1 MQPEQ
6 SLHLKDE
13 AATLKFGARL
23 AAATFQAQDQKND
36 DVALGIGIP
45 HLGGV
50 IYLQGDLGAGKT
62 TLTRGFMR
70 AFGYT
75 GAVKSP
81 TYTLVEPYEFE
92 LCNIYH
98 FDLYRLADP
107 EEVAYLGTDEY
118 FAESNLCLIEWAEKG
133 ENWLPAADIVIDIAA
148 EGSGR
153 RLTCR
158 SLSEKGSIIAKRIW
172 A

>member
-1 MQPEQ
+1 MQSQ
-6 SLHLKDE
+6 HQIDLKDE
-13 AATLKFGARL
+13 AATLEFGARL
-23 AAATFQAQDQKND
+23 ATATFCEPTASGAMAPAGKG
-36 DVALGIGIP
+36 VP
-45 HLGGV
+45 HLGGT

-62 TLTRGFMR
+62 TLSRGFMR

-98 FDLYRLADP
+98 FDLYRLVDP

-118 FAESNLCLIEWAEKG
+118 FADSNLCLIEWAEKG
-133 ENWLPAADIVIDIAA
+133 AKWLPAADLVIDIADQ
-148 EGSGR
+148 GTGR
-153 RLTCR
+153 RLTCQ
-158 SLSEKGSIIAKRIW
+158 SLTDKGTIIAKRLW
-172 A
+172 P